1 MFAADQL
8 VTVATMIR
16 IRSALFLALMLTL
29 QQTGSAQIRV
39 ATDFPGGSAVV
50 VSTDDSKQSVHIQP
64 EVHQDQGWPCWWYFR
79 LDGLAVGKPT
89 SVTVS
94 GNPAPFRARRVLNS
108 SWSLP
113 DRASISTDNRDWKH
127 TAKAEIKDGAAV
139 YTFEATAETTW
150 IAWGPPF
157 LPSDAE
163 TLFKQVATTLP
174 NSDVFELARTTGDR
188 PVPAIR
194 FGARPDGSGETPVV
208 WIQAR
213 QHAWET
219 GSSWVAQGFLKW
231 VAGDDSAAI
240 ELRNKATICVVPIM
254 DVDRVVEGAG
264 GKEAVPR
271 DHNRDWADQ
280 PVYPEVRAA
289 QKAIKELAASHR
301 FDLFI
306 DLHNP
311 APGNRQTFFFGPKL
325 DQLPETQYRNY
336 IRWKAIAVSQIKDL
350 VPDYRFTSYIKT
362 QEELDRVSNN
372 WVRRN
377 TSGHVVALTLETA
390 WNRPE
395 GTQQGYQQVG
405 KQLGLTI
412 ALYLGGDVE

>member
-1 MFAADQL
+1 
-8 VTVATMIR
+8 MIR
-16 IRSALFLALMLTL
+16 IRSAVCLTLLIGL
-29 QQTGSAQIRV
+29 QQTCTAQVRV

-50 VSTDDSKQSVHIQP
+50 VSVDDAKQAVHIQP
-64 EVHQDQGWPCWWYFR
+64 QLHPDDGWPCWWSFR
-79 LDGLAVGKPT
+79 LDGLSIGRSVH
-89 SVTVS
+89 VTVS
-94 GNPAPFRARRVLNS
+94 GNPAPFRSGRVLGS

-113 DRASISTDNRDWKH
+113 DQASISSDGMHWKH
-127 TAKAEIKDGAAV
+127 TPKTEIKDGAAV
-139 YTFEATAETTW
+139 YVFEAQAETMW
-150 IAWGPPF
+150 VAWGPPF
-157 LPSDAE
+157 LPSDTEVLLGEIAG
-163 TLFKQVATTLP
+163 ALP
-174 NSDVFELARTTGDR
+174 NSELFELARTRGDR
-188 PVPAIR
+188 PVRAIR
-194 FGARPDGSGETPVV
+194 FGARSDGSGETPAV

-219 GSSWVAQGFLKW
+219 GSSWVASGFLKW
-231 VAGDDSAAI
+231 VAGDDPAAI
-240 ELRNKATICVVPIM
+240 ELRNKATFYVVPIM
-254 DVDRVVEGAG
+254 DVDRVVDGAG

-271 DHNRDWADQ
+271 DHNRDWDGQ

-289 QKAIKELAASHR
+289 QNAIKELANGHR

-412 ALYLGGDVE
+412 AQYLGGNVE